1 MFFPSH
7 RLAVQTPLFSYTYAE
22 LDQQVQTLACYFSSQ
37 GLNPGDCV
45 VFCIQDSFKLLLCL
59 LSSFKMGLIAFPI
72 NPKLSQFEKSL
83 CMSYSQAKLMMTD
96 LPLLTSFQAFNRSVS
111 CQQLATY
118 LLTSGTTGNPKI
130 AVHTFGQLQSSAI
143 CSQSVIP
150 VTTDSLWLLQ
160 LPLFHVSG
168 IGIMLRTLSYQ
179 GCLLISDQKQ
189 SVSDLLSQYPI
200 THLSLVYPQFSDFL
214 SQNMNSSS
222 LKHVLLGGSSFN
234 PALLETAIQRQ
245 LPIHF
250 SYGLTEYS
258 SQVATSL
265 VGTFMPLYLLEGVSV
280 RTKDKEIEIK
290 GPSLFQGY
298 LQENGQIHLHLN
310 AEGYFKTGDLGEIEL
325 NQLSI
330 LGRKDH
336 LFISGGE
343 NIYPEEIEAIMM
355 KLPEVKQVVVIP
367 KQHPYFGF
375 RPVGFLQ
382 YFKPIT
388 EEEMRS
394 FFASF
399 LPKYKIPD
407 SFFPWPID
415 LKDSGKI
422 NRAVFYQYI

>member
-7 RLAVQTPLFSYTYAE
+7 RLAVQTPLFSYTYAQ
-22 LDQQVQTLACYFSSQ
+22 LDQQVQTLACYFLSQ

-45 VFCIQDSFKLLLCL
+45 VFCIPDSFKLLLCL
-59 LSSFKMGLIAFPI
+59 LASFKMGLIAFPI

-83 CMSYSQAKLMMTD
+83 CMSYSQAKLLMTD
-96 LPLLTSFQAFNRSVS
+96 LPLLTSFHAFNGFIS

-118 LLTSGTTGNPKI
+118 LLTSGTTGRPKI

-143 CSQSVIP
+143 CSQSFIP

-189 SVSDLLSQYPI
+189 SFSNLLSQYPV
-200 THLSLVYPQFSDFL
+200 THLSLVYPQFCQFL

-222 LKHVLLGGSSFN
+222 LKHMLLGGSSFN

-265 VGTFMPLYLLEGVSV
+265 VGTFTPLYLLEGVSV
-280 RTKDKEIEIK
+280 STQDQEIRIK

-298 LQENGQIHLHLN
+298 LQENGQIHLSLDS
-310 AEGYFKTGDLGEIEL
+310 EGYFKTGDLGKVDS

-343 NIYPEEIEAIMM
+343 NIYPEEIESIMM
-355 KLPEVKQVVVIP
+355 KMPGIQQAVVIP
-367 KQHPYFGF
+367 RPHPYFGF
-375 RPVGFLQ
+375 RPVAFIQ
-382 YFKPIT
+382 SFKPLS

-394 FFASF
+394 FLASF

-407 SFFPWPID
+407 SFFTWPME
-415 LKDSGKI
+415 LKDSGKL